1 MARTKK
7 KSTPK
12 TVFPKE
18 KYHNSDDDFF
28 VGNKF
33 NDGQPDEA
41 STILLN
47 YVKTG
52 EELLRDYQ
60 NWYDSSPEEHNGV
73 SDEDLIKE
81 YLKINTPFTIPK
93 GSVRKITKR
102 RENAISLL
110 DKFDEE
116 SKIIELQ
123 IKKINI
129 DLRANETELKKTIDE
144 LAVIQAELTR
154 RKEQLQAIT
163 KISDNYIDIVCEK
176 FNVKKEHIKKIRN

>member
-1 MARTKK
+1 MKQTKK

-12 TVFPKE
+12 PVFPKE
-18 KYHNSDDDFF
+18 KYQNSDDDFF

-33 NDGQPDEA
+33 NNGQPNEA
-41 STILLN
+41 STVD

-60 NWYDSSPEEHNGV
+60 NWYDSSPEEHNGI
-73 SDEDLIKE
+73 SNEELIKE

-176 FNVKKEHIKKIRN
+176 FNVKKEHIKIIKS